1 MFSFIR
7 CDIRLLWVE
16 LCRLTRAHRTSAFAS
31 YGPKTAILLSADAVE
46 KALDERR
53 EH

>member
-1 MFSFIR
+1 VALSAQI
-7 CDIRLLWVE
+7 
-16 LCRLTRAHRTSAFAS
+16 LTAMPPSVRRTSAFAS

>member
-1 MFSFIR
+1 MSA
-7 CDIRLLWVE
+7 
-16 LCRLTRAHRTSAFAS
+16 LTFDWPRA
-31 YGPKTAILLSADAVE
+31 AILLSADAVE

>member
-1 MFSFIR
+1 MP
-7 CDIRLLWVE
+7 VE
-16 LCRLTRAHRTSAFAS
+16 RPLFAS
-31 YGPKTAILLSADAVE
+31 NRPEAARPLSADAVE

>member
-1 MFSFIR
+1 MPFDSPIER
-7 CDIRLLWVE
+7 PLSLLTAPE
-16 LCRLTRAHRTSAFAS
+16 AAF
-31 YGPKTAILLSADAVE
+31 PLSADAVE

>member
-1 MFSFIR
+1 MAA
-7 CDIRLLWVE
+7 L
-16 LCRLTRAHRTSAFAS
+16 AS
-31 YGPKTAILLSADAVE
+31 YRPETAIPLPADAVE

>member
-1 MFSFIR
+1 MPIDFARRMS
-7 CDIRLLWVE
+7 V
-16 LCRLTRAHRTSAFAS
+16 FAS
-31 YGPKTAILLSADAVE
+31 YRPETAIPLPADAVE